1 MGFMPVVTRS
11 FFVFSGENRGDIE
24 VKRVT
29 GRQDNE
35 RNMLPIMAQW
45 HIGMG
50 CGTIG
55 RGETSTAQTTV
66 ILSMMLLCYYYN
78 WTVIL

>member
-35 RNMLPIMAQW
+35 RNMLLIMAHW
-45 HIGMG
+45 HTGMG
-50 CGTIG
+50 RGTI
-55 RGETSTAQTTV
+55 EQSDTPATPTTV